1 MKHAK
6 QNTRQLVLTGLLT
19 ALVFLF
25 TFVVKVP
32 VPFTSGY
39 IHLGDAMIFLS
50 VLAVGP
56 IHGAF
61 AAGVGSMLS
70 DLLGGYAQYA
80 LPTLV
85 IKSVMALLMGLAM
98 AGRTRR
104 SAFLSA
110 GTVTAVWGAFLALLY
125 AALSDAVSQ
134 YGGKLSAI
142 VFPGGGAEELAAAD
156 RMAGN
161 LPVYLLAA
169 FVAVTLVVALAAWFL
184 SRRDAKGAFS
194 FRALIGMSAGGMCM
208 IIGYFLTEAFL
219 MGYGVLPATFSVPM
233 NLLQFAGG
241 VLIAAA
247 LSPAVARART
257 MLAPGGEAED
267 H

>member
-1 MKHAK
+1 M
-6 QNTRQLVLTGLLT
+6 T

-25 TFVVKVP
+25 TFVIKVP

-85 IKSVMALLMGLAM
+85 IKAAMALLTGLAM

-104 SAFLSA
+104 SVILSA
-110 GTVTAVWGAFLALLY
+110 CAVTTVWGAFLALLY
-125 AALSDAVSQ
+125 TGLSAAVSQ
-134 YGGKLSAI
+134 YGAKLSAI
-142 VFPGGGAEELAAAD
+142 VFPEGGAEELAAAD

-161 LPVYLLAA
+161 LPAYLLAA
-169 FVAVTLVVALAAWFL
+169 FVGVTLVVALAAWL
-184 SRRDAKGAFS
+184 VSRREAKGAFS

-208 IIGYFLTEAFL
+208 IIGYYLKEAYQ

-241 VLIAAA
+241 ILIAAA
-247 LSPAVARART
+247 LSPAVAKARA
-257 MLAPGGEAED
+257 MLSPEGEASGR
-267 H
+267 

>member
-1 MKHAK
+1 MK
-6 QNTRQLVLTGLLT
+6 QSTLRTRQLVLTGLMT

-25 TFVVKVP
+25 TFTVKVP

-80 LPTLV
+80 LPTLI
-85 IKSVMALLMGLAM
+85 IKAVMALLTGLAM
-98 AGRTRR
+98 NGRTRR
-104 SAFLSA
+104 SILLSA
-110 GTVTAVWGAFLALLY
+110 GTVTVVWGAFLTLLY
-125 AALSDAVSQ
+125 AGLSGAVAQ
-134 YGGKLSAI
+134 YGEKLSA
-142 VFPGGGAEELAAAD
+142 VVLPEGGEAERAAAE
-156 RMAGN
+156 RMAAN
-161 LPVYLLAA
+161 LPGYLLAA
-169 FVAVTLVVALAAWFL
+169 FVGVTLVVALAAWFL
-184 SRRDAKGAFS
+184 SRREAKGAFS
-194 FRALIGMSAGGMCM
+194 FRSLIGMSAGGMCM

-241 VLIAAA
+241 ILIAAA
-247 LSPAVARART
+247 LSPVVAKARAV
-257 MLAPGGEAED
+257 LEPD
-267 H
+267 V